1 MSTGI
6 SYKLRPGIPVDSLP
20 VELLSYIFALT
31 APSPHTHG
39 MTTDALFDVDL
50 ARTPTRLSSV
60 CRHWR
65 RIAWETPTL
74 WTTLSAT
81 IGSLHE
87 FFVPQTGKRR
97 TLFDTS
103 HFSAYLK
110 LSRNRPIDI
119 LIDARDPQYDF
130 GEPDLDPYC
139 SYTPPFAEPHMYAA
153 IRTLLPHMS
162 RWRTLSIMTD
172 TWRPMHMAIQL
183 LNPLDAPLLEH
194 LTLMRCNDY
203 ISHAPNFEPARY
215 TRPLNFHANPN
226 SQRQSSL
233 RHLTLRGV
241 PAAWPTLSAPLH
253 LQTLDISSLA
263 ASVRPSLRE
272 MHAMLSACAP
282 TLCRL
287 RVLNDADVSY
297 IPGSL
302 PPISLPAL
310 THLTIGFR
318 SDVCSGLVQAGLVDA
333 PCLQNL
339 TVECETHPGD
349 VGVPDASGILAC
361 FGDVD
366 LESVTLKAVY
376 ASRTVLREVCEG
388 VKHLEMERMP
398 NVDCLLEP
406 GLSLETLTL
415 CECEGVD
422 RVTMQKIRQAVG
434 RSVLISLHVVGD
446 GGEVFEG
453 LEDVVV
459 YRTAEYSDEEEV
471 ELPSED
477 EAYCLGGTFN
487 DPVFDAMYMQPSVAT
502 R

>member
-1 MSTGI
+1 
-6 SYKLRPGIPVDSLP
+6 
-20 VELLSYIFALT
+20 
-31 APSPHTHG
+31 
-39 MTTDALFDVDL
+39 
-50 ARTPTRLSSV
+50 
-60 CRHWR
+60 
-65 RIAWETPTL
+65 
-74 WTTLSAT
+74 
-81 IGSLHE
+81 
-87 FFVPQTGKRR
+87 
-97 TLFDTS
+97 
-103 HFSAYLK
+103 
-110 LSRNRPIDI
+110 
-119 LIDARDPQYDF
+119 
-130 GEPDLDPYC
+130 
-139 SYTPPFAEPHMYAA
+139 
-153 IRTLLPHMS
+153 
-162 RWRTLSIMTD
+162 
-172 TWRPMHMAIQL
+172 
-183 LNPLDAPLLEH
+183 
-194 LTLMRCNDY
+194 
-203 ISHAPNFEPARY
+203 
-215 TRPLNFHANPN
+215 
-226 SQRQSSL
+226 
-233 RHLTLRGV
+233 
-241 PAAWPTLSAPLH
+241 
-253 LQTLDISSLA
+253 
-263 ASVRPSLRE
+263 
-272 MHAMLSACAP
+272 MLSACAP

-376 ASRTVLREVCEG
+376 ATRTVLREVCEG